1 MPQPKA
7 PRLVKETDPIISN
20 QNKKNIQNY
29 NTYIPHQ
36 TDIPPIHHT
45 SQTEREIPNITIA
58 IIAIIKIPKFL
69 IAIFI
74 IFILLTSPVLFF
86 YGYGDYDNGYDDV
99 TRIPKHYQ
107 LCRDNYDIF
116 DYIIESSFPS
126 FFDSRNNVKL
136 VNDSNPLTQSFD
148 LNVNESSSNVT
159 SSHMT
164 RAIINQIDTQPG
176 AYQIQE
182 FFYNHDSVVYYDS
195 PITSVSYIQNFCP
208 IIVEISFKTSK
219 MSLEPS
225 AVEVCNFRIIFDK
238 KGFFKDFEGYIERRC
253 NRAKEYFF
261 YLVSQVEGNTDLGL
275 KFFQGKNVFATMSS
289 KSFNRERRDVV
300 VQDGTPFPSLIP
312 TLYAIYYDY
321 FKMKRQVRDI
331 TRVPN
336 NYQLLR
342 DEWNTYNYIIQSTSF
357 ISNNAINNTIQN
369 LPTVRAVIKAI
380 EYPSGK
386 YYVQEFFYET
396 HIKDYSSITTNS
408 GIQYKWPAIVEIY
421 FTSSGNLLDPYSLE
435 VCNFRFTFFK
445 EGYDKD
451 IEGQVERRC
460 PKLFESSFYL
470 VSKIEGNNDV
480 GFKFFYNGSEFA
492 TISPK
497 SLYKEKRQV
506 L

>member
-20 QNKKNIQNY
+20 QNKRNIQNY
-29 NTYIPHQ
+29 NTYIPNQ
-36 TDIPPIHHT
+36 TDIPSIHHT
-45 SQTEREIPNITIA
+45 SQTERKIPNITIA

-107 LCRDNYDIF
+107 L
-116 DYIIESSFPS
+116 
-126 FFDSRNNVKL
+126 NNVKL

-176 AYQIQE
+176 AYHIQE
-182 FFYNHDSVVYYDS
+182 FFYNHNNVVYYDS

-253 NRAKEYFF
+253 NRAKERFF
-261 YLVSQVEGNTDLGL
+261 YLVSQIEGNTDLGL

-300 VQDGTPFPSLIP
+300 VQDGPPFPSLIP

-357 ISNNAINNTIQN
+357 ISNNAINNT
-369 LPTVRAVIKAI
+369 
-380 EYPSGK
+380 
-386 YYVQEFFYET
+386 
-396 HIKDYSSITTNS
+396 DYSSITTNS

-480 GFKFFYNGSEFA
+480 GFIF
-492 TISPK
+492 
-497 SLYKEKRQV
+497 L
-506 L
+506 